1 MQPTY
6 AIIIHSKEVRRQ
18 RVRKQKFNLTS
29 KKLFIKTCNLEKVNY
44 EESLRK
50 NSGSNPFGNK
60 PFSENYAYGY
70 VTMDPYHTTTV
81 KLYHSGTEVRSGS
94 ASGTGKVAAQTDYYK
109 AYGTN
114 LSSKVFYK

>member
-1 MQPTY
+1 MKKACSQVLAVTLL
-6 AIIIHSKEVRRQ
+6 AIS
-18 RVRKQKFNLTS
+18 
-29 KKLFIKTCNLEKVNY
+29 LFLNCVPILANAGVISDGVKASYHTVMYSRN
-44 EESLRK
+44 
-50 NSGSNPFGNK
+50 G
-60 PFSENYAYGY
+60 NYAYGY

>member
-1 MQPTY
+1 MKKACGKILAATLL
-6 AIIIHSKEVRRQ
+6 A
-18 RVRKQKFNLTS
+18 TS
-29 KKLFIKTCNLEKVNY
+29 LFLNCAPILANAGVI
-44 EESLRK
+44 SD
-50 NSGSNPFGNK
+50 G
-60 PFSENYAYGY
+60 NYAYGY